1 MAYALCPAEWG
12 ARNLKVVMDEDSFI
26 IAGELDRFHFSG
38 EAVTRQ
44 PCATASRRR
53 LVSALEPAE
62 LIDFFMDRC
71 DEKNCSRRGLAGLIP
86 ISVSSPPSPTM

>member
-1 MAYALCPAEWG
+1 
-12 ARNLKVVMDEDSFI
+12 
-26 IAGELDRFHFSG
+26 
-38 EAVTRQ
+38 
-44 PCATASRRR
+44 
-53 LVSALEPAE
+53 VSALEPAE